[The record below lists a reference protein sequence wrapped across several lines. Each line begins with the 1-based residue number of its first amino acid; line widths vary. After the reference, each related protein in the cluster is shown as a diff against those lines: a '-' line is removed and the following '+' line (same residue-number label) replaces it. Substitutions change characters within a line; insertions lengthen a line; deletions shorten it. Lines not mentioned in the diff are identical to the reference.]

1 MSNINKVSLN
11 QERYL
16 IAEEYTE
23 TNFALAGSYII
34 KGPLDYDKLIASFQ
48 SVIDNNDAFRIKFSK
63 NSNGEI
69 SQQVMPNNKVEFD
82 FQTLDNPSE
91 EQIKA
96 TISKYFYTKNG
107 IYDVFLTK
115 FQLIKINDTEHILST
130 SCHHSL
136 FDGLSLAVFMLQ
148 LGKAWNQN
156 KTSVSPN
163 TNYLEI
169 LSENDLLDIS
179 SEKLNA
185 LSDYWK
191 KYLLNASPA
200 VIPNDYKLTNINFE
214 EKVSARR
221 FISPEITKEIDSFA
235 KKHELSKFHVFYLA
249 YNILIAK
256 YSEGTDIVTSF
267 ESTGRQNLKNA
278 SRTIGL
284 FSTALVLRLQ
294 FNDQTTIHKLLIDIK
309 NDVEQGIEHQHYP
322 YNYIIKDAK
331 INPKYSFNWFPKVLL
346 PKLDGL
352 EISQEFFLKLQ
363 SSFDFNLH
371 CYTQDDGISLEPLY
385 NPTLFSKI
393 RVEIMLEQIENIL
406 KQVIANPD
414 QSVLNIKLIS
424 ENETKFL
431 PNIDLSFAAKIY
443 KKIDEKFYAQVA
455 NQPQNIAINYLGQTW
470 TYQEVDQISD
480 KLAQLLQKKGVEAE
494 NKVVILGLRCPAM
507 IMAVLAVIR
516 SGASFTI
523 LNAAYPAAMLK
534 KYWDTLNPDFLI
546 TCDQD
551 SLAAEFYL
559 PNALDSKVV
568 QLGQTLD
575 SNDKLLSPFSYQ
587 NTHPQAS
594 SQHSIAYHLFTSG
607 TTDEPKCIAT
617 SHAPLVHFVNWQ
629 IEKFNIVPEDKF
641 TLLSGVSH
649 DPVLRDIF
657 TALSAGATIL
667 IPTEE
672 TIFNPE
678 MLYNWLVRYKPTVC
692 HTTPAM
698 SKLMYN
704 GYNNKDHLDSLRV
717 IFSGGDRLE
726 SHHIEEIAT
735 MAPNAAIINF
745 YGASETPQA
754 MAYYPIDTLSLGE
767 TIPIGKPVSDTQ
779 ILVLNHDLK
788 PVGFY
793 EIGQIAV
800 RTKYLSDGYVSTKK
814 TELSKNNKAY
824 LKDVFSDDPEI
835 KIYLTGDN
843 GYFRADGN
851 VVFLGRNDDEIKIR
865 GFRINLNVVNNN
877 IKSIPAIEDAFTFAI
892 EDINSSSDKKRLVA
906 YIVKDSSSTLT
917 INEIRNKLSAKLP
930 SYMLPSQYI
939 FISDLPLLPNG
950 KVDRKKIITAYTE
963 NDSNSLTEHIA
974 GRNEIENNIIYAWS
988 KILNINPKKISAKD
1002 SFTTLDGDSLS
1013 FIQAS
1018 VVLEKEIGKL
1028 PEDWQSLSIEKIAEI
1043 NYQKQNRI
1051 DIHTEVLFRAIAITL
1066 VVIGHF
1072 WIVDV
1077 SHQIELLFINATSA
1091 LFLIAG
1097 YTFAN
1102 FPMKSI
1108 QYKND
1113 ITPILKSIIRIA
1125 APTFLVTLA
1134 HVIYRSDYSI
1144 SKLLFFDNFHWDRS
1158 PYWFIELLL
1167 QTLLLLSIIFSFK
1180 KIRQY
1185 AMKAP
1190 YNFGLILLCICSLA
1204 GILIPYFWNPEGLNP
1219 LQLPHMKSWLF
1230 FLGWC
1235 IFYIEDNK
1243 QKLTVAL
1250 LGLILPILVLGQ
1262 VSLLTSVCT
1271 ILLIYVP
1278 KMHIPK
1284 TKLTNLLHIIIY
1296 AIASASLYIYITH
1309 IQIKSV
1315 LHAIGLDQYVL
1326 LDILAGISGGIV
1338 LHYIW
1343 HSVLASIAR
1352 KVVANLKIKL
1362 KLISKSLINMM
1373 ATLK

>member
-1 MSNINKVSLN
+1 MSATTKISLN

-34 KGPLDYDKLIASFQ
+34 KGHLDYDKLIASFQ

-69 SQQVMPNNKVEFD
+69 FQNVMSDNKIEFD
-82 FQTLDNPSE
+82 FQTLSNPSE

-96 TISKYFYTKNG
+96 TIGQYFYTKNS
-107 IYDVFLTK
+107 IYDVFPTK
-115 FQLIKINDTEHILST
+115 FQLIKINDLEHILTT

-156 KTSVSPN
+156 KITSSSN
-163 TNYLEI
+163 GNYLET
-169 LSENDLLDIS
+169 LSENGLLDIS
-179 SEKLNA
+179 SDKLNA
-185 LSDYWK
+185 LSDYWTE
-191 KYLLNASPA
+191 YLLNASPA
-200 VIPNDYKLTNINFE
+200 VIPNDYKLTSINFE
-214 EKVSARR
+214 EKVSTRR
-221 FISPEITKEIDSFA
+221 FISSELTKEVDCFA
-235 KKHELSKFHVFYLA
+235 KKHQLSKFHVFYLA
-249 YNILIAK
+249 YNIVIAK
-256 YSEGTDIVTSF
+256 YSEGADVITSF

-278 SRTIGL
+278 SRTVGL

-294 FNDQTTIHKLLIDIK
+294 FKDQTTIHKLLVDIK
-309 NDVEQGIEHQHYP
+309 NDVERGIEHQYYP
-322 YNYIIKDAK
+322 YNYIIRDAK

-352 EISQEFFLKLQ
+352 EITQEFFLKLQ

-385 NPTLFSKI
+385 NPMVFSKA
-393 RVEIMLEQIENIL
+393 RVEVMLEHIESVL
-406 KQVIANPD
+406 KQIIANPD
-414 QSVLNIKLIS
+414 QTVLNIKLIS
-424 ENETKFL
+424 EDEAKYL
-431 PNIDLSFAAKIY
+431 PDTDLGFAAKIY
-443 KKIDEKFYAQVA
+443 KKIDAQFYTQVEKR
-455 NQPQNIAINYLGQTW
+455 PQNIAINYLGQTW
-470 TYQEVDQISD
+470 SYQEVDQISD
-480 KLAQLLQKKGVEAE
+480 RLAQLLQKKGVEVE
-494 NKVVILGLRCPAM
+494 SKVVILGLRCPAM
-507 IMAVLAVIR
+507 IMTMLAVIR

-534 KYWDTLNPDFLI
+534 KYWDTLSPDFLI

-559 PNALDSKVV
+559 PNALNSKVI

-575 SNDKLLSPFSYQ
+575 SDDKLLSSFSYQ
-587 NTHPQAS
+587 NTHRQS
-594 SQHSIAYHLFTSG
+594 TNQDSIAYHLFTSG

-629 IEKFNIVPEDKF
+629 IEKFNIVSEDKF

-678 MLYNWLVRYKPTVC
+678 MLYQWLLRYQPTIC

-704 GYNNKDHLDSLRV
+704 GYNSKDHLDSLRL

-726 SHHIEEIAT
+726 SHHVEETSTI
-735 MAPNAAIINF
+735 APNAVIINL
-745 YGASETPQA
+745 YGATETPQA
-754 MAYYPIDTLSLGE
+754 MAYYAIDLLTLGE
-767 TIPIGKPVSDTQ
+767 TIPIGKPIPDTQ
-779 ILVLNHDLK
+779 ILALNHELK
-788 PVGFY
+788 PVGLY
-793 EIGQIAV
+793 EIGQLAI
-800 RTKYLSDGYVSTKK
+800 RTKYLSDGYVS
-814 TELSKNNKAY
+814 SKQTDVAENNKAF
-824 LKDVFSDDPEI
+824 LTDIFSDDSEI

-851 VVFLGRNDDEIKIR
+851 AVFLGRNDDEIKIR
-865 GFRINLNVVNNN
+865 GFRINLNVINNN
-877 IKSIPAIEDAFTFAI
+877 IKTIPAIDDAFTFAY

-906 YIVKDSSSTLT
+906 YIVKQNKATIT
-917 INEIRNKLSAKLP
+917 INEIRNKLAVKLP
-930 SYMLPSQYI
+930 SYMLPNHYV
-939 FISDLPLLPNG
+939 FVNELPLLPNG
-950 KVDRKKIITAYTE
+950 KVDRKKLIAVYTE
-963 NDSNSLTEHIA
+963 NDSNSLIERIA
-974 GRNEIENNIIYAWS
+974 GRNEVENNIIYAWS
-988 KILNINPKKISAKD
+988 KILNINPKSISAKD
-1002 SFTTLDGDSLS
+1002 SFTSLDGDSLS

-1018 VVLEKEIGKL
+1018 VALEKEIGKL
-1028 PEDWQSLSIEKIAEI
+1028 PEDWQSLSIEKIGEI

-1072 WIVDV
+1072 WIVEINKQV
-1077 SHQIELLFINATSA
+1077 ELLFINATSA

-1108 QYKND
+1108 QYKNN
-1113 ITPILKSIIRIA
+1113 ISPIVKSIIRIA

-1134 HVIYRSDYSI
+1134 HVIYRSDFSI
-1144 SKLLFFDNFHWDRS
+1144 SKLLFFDNFHWAFS

-1167 QTLLLLSIIFSFK
+1167 QTLLMVSILFSFK
-1180 KIRQY
+1180 SIRRY
-1185 AMKAP
+1185 AVNEP
-1190 YNFGLILLCICSLA
+1190 YRLGLILLGIFSLA
-1204 GILIPYFWNPEGLNP
+1204 GILIPYFWNPQDLNP

-1235 IFYIEDNK
+1235 IFYVEDKK
-1243 QKLTVAL
+1243 QKFTVAL
-1250 LGLILPILVLGQ
+1250 LGLILPILILNQ
-1262 VSLLTSVCT
+1262 VSALTTVT
-1271 ILLIYVP
+1271 TALLIYKP
-1278 KMHIPK
+1278 KMHLPK
-1284 TKLTNLLHIIIY
+1284 NKLTNFLNVIIY
-1296 AIASASLYIYITH
+1296 SVASASLYIYITH
-1309 IQIKSV
+1309 IQIRSV
-1315 LHAIGLDQYVL
+1315 LHAIGLNQNIL
-1326 LDILAGISGGIV
+1326 FDILAGISGGIL

-1352 KVVANLKIKL
+1352 RFITSIRAKL
-1362 KLISKSLINMM
+1362 ELASKHLFKMLTSY
-1373 ATLK
+1373 K